1 MRSAALGAILAI
13 FGLAVV
19 AAALSAQANSP
30 RPPAAPSAP
39 SAAPGTG
46 VRPVALDADALRK
59 ALAGVPVLAGLA
71 AQFEPFSTA
80 DVDAA
85 LRRGGRSRESIHVWT
100 FMPAAF
106 SWSPRAGR
114 ELLVLSGRSGARAL
128 IAVLEVKPG
137 QAFVHAASLTLH
149 EPEATVA
156 VGHSDQYPDQLVWS
170 SCYGC
175 AGEGGTV
182 RWLEDG
188 RVEFGYR

>member
-1 MRSAALGAILAI
+1 MRTIALGAILAALGL
-13 FGLAVV
+13 GLAAGAVV
-19 AAALSAQANSP
+19 PTAQAN
-30 RPPAAPSAP
+30 PPAARVTP
-39 SAAPGTG
+39 AAGAAASRAQP
-46 VRPVALDADALRK
+46 ASLDLDALRK
-59 ALAGVPVLAGLA
+59 ALAGVPVLASLA
-71 AQFEPFSTA
+71 PRFEPFSAA

-85 LRRGGRSRESIHVWT
+85 LRRGGRSRESITVWT

-106 SWSPRAGR
+106 TWSPRAGR
-114 ELLVLSGRSGARAL
+114 ELLVVSGRSDGRAL
-128 IAVLEVKPG
+128 IAVLEVKG

-149 EPEATVA
+149 EPEATLA
-156 VGHSDQYPDQLVWS
+156 VGYSDQYPDQLVWS